1 MAYVSKRTGQEIDNL
16 LDKVASGE
24 GGGSAENGI
33 DDAFVVDQYK
43 EDFTIKVDEDSN
55 GRRVLK
61 LNLTQNVEQ
70 TPSEFQVP
78 SAEAVNYYVNRMTSE
93 VDVTRGEYSTENKKK
108 IATNIGSFKTPDTLV
123 KRDSNGTINAPF
135 IQDDQG
141 LMLAYSSSGDDYKS
155 EADEILLT
163 KSAADELYAKKG
175 EGGGVAAVDINVSI
189 DDVNIDYATIQ
200 YVDVAIAQAIT
211 NTLNTEV

>member
-78 SAEAVNYYVNRMTSE
+78 
-93 VDVTRGEYSTENKKK
+93 
-108 IATNIGSFKTPDTLV
+108 
-123 KRDSNGTINAPF
+123 
-135 IQDDQG
+135 
-141 LMLAYSSSGDDYKS
+141 
-155 EADEILLT
+155 
-163 KSAADELYAKKG
+163 
-175 EGGGVAAVDINVSI
+175 
-189 DDVNIDYATIQ
+189 
-200 YVDVAIAQAIT
+200 
-211 NTLNTEV
+211 